1 MNVTNFY
8 DGMEQL
14 SIFFG
19 KKLTPPQ
26 HDLYFENLKYIN
38 KNSFDHAVKS
48 IQRGRKP
55 NPGNFPT
62 IDEIQAICPKQ
73 KSDYGYRHDENK
85 EQYYQRILVSDLWK
99 ALDILIKKGND
110 EFMEHCRAKHFSE
123 DDIDR
128 VQCKYNMAYR
138 NEIKADLKGFLKID
152 HSKRISELRNQ
163 AQELTGDVPF

>member
-55 NPGNFPT
+55 NHGNFPT

-73 KSDYGYRHDENK
+73 KSDYGYRHDENE
-85 EQYYQRILVSDLWK
+85 EQYYQRIMVSDLWN
-99 ALDILIKKGND
+99 ALNILKNQGN
-110 EFMEHCRAKHFSE
+110 EKFMEFYRRMHFSE

-128 VQCKYNMAYR
+128 VRCKFNMAYGK
-138 NEIKADLKGFLKID
+138 EIKAEMKGLPKID
-152 HSKRISELRNQ
+152 HIKRIDELRKQ
-163 AQELTGDVPF
+163 SEQLTGDVPF